1 MPNGPIQRFLE
12 ADHARL
18 DALLAGAL
26 AAPQAD
32 GAAYLAFREGLL
44 RHIAMEE
51 KVLLPEAR
59 RRQGRASLPGGDQLR
74 ADHRALA
81 ALLVPPPSAALLE
94 TVGAVLAEHNPLEEG
109 PGALY
114 AFCEQL
120 AGDEAD
126 AVLARLEAVP
136 PVKVSPHRDGPQ
148 IRAHLNRL
156 LAARAAVG

>member
-1 MPNGPIQRFLE
+1 MPAGPIQRLLE

-18 DALLAGAL
+18 DALLTEAL
-26 AAPQAD
+26 GDPRADAP
-32 GAAYLAFREGLL
+32 GYRAFREGLL

-59 RRQGRASLPGGDQLR
+59 RRQEGAALPVATQLR

-81 ALLVPPPSAALLE
+81 ALLVPPPDRPLLE
-94 TVGAVLAEHNPLEEG
+94 TLRAVLAEHNPLEEG

-114 AFCEQL
+114 AVCETL
-120 AGDEAD
+120 VGAEAE

-136 PVKVSPHRDGPQ
+136 PVRVAPHRDGERV
-148 IRAHLNRL
+148 RAHLARL
-156 LAARAAVG
+156 LEARAAP